1 MQPTGPPELPHPPK
15 AGSNAKKEI
24 LDFQAM
30 AAASAPS
37 GSLSLKDRHI
47 LSAVGATAAAL
58 SLTGSAFIVLCY
70 IFFKELRK
78 FSFKLVFFLALSDM
92 FCSFFSIVGDPSN
105 GLFCYAQDYSTHFF
119 CIASFLWTTTIA
131 FTLHRTV
138 VKHKTDVED
147 LGSIFHLYV
156 WGMLFN

>member
-1 MQPTGPPELPHPPK
+1 
-15 AGSNAKKEI
+15 
-24 LDFQAM
+24 M

-78 FSFKLVFFLALSDM
+78 FSFKLVFFLALSV
-92 FCSFFSIVGDPSN
+92 CSPSTPS
-105 GLFCYAQDYSTHFF
+105 CSRAYY
-119 CIASFLWTTTIA
+119 
-131 FTLHRTV
+131 
-138 VKHKTDVED
+138 
-147 LGSIFHLYV
+147 GSRR
-156 WGMLFN
+156 N